1 MGILNLVTY
10 TPLLGALII
19 LFFIR
24 GENDRW
30 IKITATFFAII
41 DFILS
46 LYLWVAYDPK
56 ASGDAMWQFR
66 EVYNW
71 IPSLGVRYDFG
82 IDGIALL
89 LIVLTT
95 FMGIIA
101 IVSSYSAI
109 TNRQKEYYVLLLLLQ
124 TGMIGTFC
132 ALDFFL
138 FYVFWEIM
146 LVPMYFIIGIWGGP
160 RKLYAAIK
168 FFLYTLTGSVLML
181 LSILALYFFNDGGI
195 PFLHIKGLGNGYSFS
210 VLQYHNI
217 GHLIPPQ
224 LQFWVFLGF
233 FFGFAIK
240 VPMFPFHTWL
250 PDAHT
255 EAPTAGSII
264 LAAVLL
270 KMGTYGFVRFALP
283 ILPDATKQL
292 IWPIAIL
299 AIIGIVYGALVTL
312 VQKDMKKLIAYS
324 SVSHLGFV
332 MLGMFALNPMG
343 IKGSVIQ
350 MINHGIST
358 GALFLLVGI
367 IYERRHSRMI
377 ADYGGLAKQMPMY
390 ATLFLIAALS
400 SMGLPALNGFI
411 GEFTIL
417 LGAANRNIWW
427 GVFAA
432 IGIVLGAAY
441 LLWMYQRVFWG
452 PLDNPANQHVPDVN
466 RRERALMIA
475 LIAVMVWIGLFPSA
489 IFDKIEEPVNYV
501 VRKVDPGY
509 FNPATIPVPPVQ
521 ATPKVAEKQ

>member
-1 MGILNLVTY
+1 MDIGILNVVTY
-10 TPLLGALII
+10 LPLLGAAFI
-19 LFFIR
+19 LFFFTDPKKIR
-24 GENDRW
+24 YF
-30 IKITATFFAII
+30 ATMVAVV
-41 DFILS
+41 DFIVS
-46 LYLWVAYDPK
+46 LFLWWYFDPTVG
-56 ASGDAMWQFR
+56 GDRIFQFR
-66 EVYNW
+66 WTRDW
-71 IPSLGVRYDFG
+71 IPSLGVKYDFG
-82 IDGIALL
+82 VDGIALL
-89 LIVLTT
+89 LIVMTT
-95 FMGIIA
+95 FMGVIA
-101 IVSSYSAI
+101 IWSSFTAI
-109 TNRQKEYYVLLLLLQ
+109 DYRQKEYYVLLLLLQ

-138 FYVFWEIM
+138 FYVFWEVM
-146 LVPMYFIIGIWGGP
+146 LVPMYFIIGIWGGA

-168 FFLYTLTGSVLML
+168 FFLYTLAGSVLML

-195 PFLHIKGLGNGYSFS
+195 PFLHIAGLGNGYSFS
-210 VLQYHNI
+210 VLQYHEI
-217 GHLIPPQ
+217 GHLIPPT
-224 LQFWVFLGF
+224 LQFWIFLGF

-270 KMGTYGFVRFALP
+270 KMGTYGFIRFALP
-283 ILPDATKQL
+283 ILPSATLQL
-292 IWPIAIL
+292 LPFIVGLSIVG
-299 AIIGIVYGALVTL
+299 IIYGALVTL

-343 IKGSVIQ
+343 LKGSVIQ

-427 GVFAA
+427 AVFAA

-441 LLWMYQRVFWG
+441 LLWLYQRVFWG
-452 PLDNPANQHVPDVN
+452 PLDNPANKNVRDLN
-466 RRERALMIA
+466 RRELGLLVALV
-475 LIAVMVWIGLFPSA
+475 AVMVWIGIYPKP
-489 IFDKIEEPVNYV
+489 IFDLIDKPVEYV

-509 FNPATIPVPPVQ
+509 FNPTAATH
-521 ATPKVAEKQ
+521 VAESK